1 MEMVMSDDLTFDE
14 LGPQRVLQ
22 YYEPQ
27 SGMRAAVVIDTTQ
40 FRFSG
45 GGVRMLPDV
54 SLGEVALLARAMT
67 YKFAWLDLN
76 VAGAKAGIWFDAERQ
91 DRGAVLRAFGEAA
104 ADLLQARAY
113 MCGPDMGT
121 SCEDIEAIRAAA
133 GLPEEA
139 DNLAAKRVHGLTME
153 ELVTGYGVMKSARRA
168 AEMLGRSLEGA
179 SIALEGLGKV
189 GAGCLRQAR
198 EEGARVVGVSTLAG
212 TRFDTNGL
220 DVQNLLALREEAG
233 DESVVRYGDGQ
244 FMPKE
249 ALYSLPVDILIPGA
263 RTHCI
268 TADVARAVQ
277 ASLIVSA
284 GNAPLTP
291 EADAILYERGMTV
304 VPDFVANG
312 GGVLLAVVGAFG
324 GGEQEAFTTVGQR
337 IAANTERAL
346 EEAKARGVSPQQ
358 AAVAVAQEWLAR
370 RAREGQP
377 GNAGRR
383 SPRGE
388 SGAAGVE

>member
-1 MEMVMSDDLTFDE
+1 MEMAMSDDLTFDD

-27 SGMRAAVVIDTTQ
+27 SGMRAAVVIDTTH

-45 GGVRMLPDV
+45 GGVRMLPDI
-54 SLGEVALLARAMT
+54 SIGEIALLARSMT

-76 VAGAKAGIWFDAERQ
+76 VAGAKAGIWFDADRQ
-91 DRGAVLRAFGEAA
+91 DRHAVLRAFGKAV
-104 ADLLQARAY
+104 ADLLGTRAY

-121 SCEDIEAIRAAA
+121 SYEDIEAIRAAA

-153 ELVTGYGVMKSARRA
+153 ELVTGYGVIKSAGRA
-168 AEMLGRSLEGA
+168 GEMRGRSLEGA

-189 GAGCLRQAR
+189 GAGCLHQAR

-212 TRFDTNGL
+212 TRFDPNGL
-220 DVQNLLALREEAG
+220 DMQILLALREESG

-244 FMPKE
+244 FMPRE
-249 ALYSLPVDILIPGA
+249 ALYSLPADILIPGA
-263 RTHCI
+263 RTHCV
-268 TADVARAVQ
+268 TADVARTVQ
-277 ASLIVSA
+277 ASLIVPA
-284 GNAPLTP
+284 GNAPLTY
-291 EADAILYERGMTV
+291 EADAMLYERSVTV
-304 VPDFVANG
+304 VPDLVANA

-324 GGEQEAFTTVGQR
+324 GSEQEAFDTVGKR

-346 EEAKARGVSPQQ
+346 REAEARDVSPQQ
-358 AAVAVAQEWLAR
+358 AAIAVAKEWLVQ
-370 RAREGQP
+370 RARGDQ
-377 GNAGRR
+377 
-383 SPRGE
+383 
-388 SGAAGVE
+388 AARP

>member
-1 MEMVMSDDLTFDE
+1 MSDDLTLDD

-27 SGMRAAVVIDTTQ
+27 SRMRAAVVIDTTR

-54 SLGEVALLARAMT
+54 SLGEIALLARAMT

-76 VAGAKAGIWFDAERQ
+76 VAGAKAGIWFDADRQ
-91 DRGAVLRAFGEAA
+91 DRHAVLRAFGEAA
-104 ADLLQARAY
+104 ADLLQTRAY

-121 SCEDIEAIRAAA
+121 SYEDIEAIRAAA
-133 GLPEEA
+133 GLPDEA

-153 ELVTGYGVMKSARRA
+153 ELVTGYGVVRSARRA

-212 TRFDTNGL
+212 TRFDPNGL
-220 DVQNLLALREEAG
+220 DVEILLALREEAG
-233 DESVVRYGDGQ
+233 DESVVRYGNGE
-244 FMPKE
+244 FMPRE
-249 ALYSLPVDILIPGA
+249 ALYSLPAEILIPGA

-268 TADVARAVQ
+268 TADVARMVQ
-277 ASLIVSA
+277 ASLIVPA
-284 GNAPLTP
+284 GNAPLTS
-291 EADAILYERGMTV
+291 EADAILYERSVTV
-304 VPDFVANG
+304 VPDFVANA
-312 GGVLLAVVGAFG
+312 GGVLLAVIGAFG
-324 GGEQEAFTTVGQR
+324 GGEQEAFDNVGQR
-337 IAANTERAL
+337 ITANTERAL
-346 EEAKARGVSPQQ
+346 REAEARGVSPQQ
-358 AAVAVAQEWLAR
+358 AAVAVAREWLVR
-370 RAREGQP
+370 RAAENQAGDAGGRSSKGEGNTDRYQ
-377 GNAGRR
+377 
-383 SPRGE
+383 
-388 SGAAGVE
+388 